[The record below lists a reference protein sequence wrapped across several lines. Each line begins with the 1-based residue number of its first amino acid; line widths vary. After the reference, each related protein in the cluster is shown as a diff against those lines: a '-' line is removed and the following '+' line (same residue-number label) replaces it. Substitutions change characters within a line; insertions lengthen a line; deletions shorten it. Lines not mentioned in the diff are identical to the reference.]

1 MNITLEIFKI
11 GLPAILVGGACI
23 FTIFHFL
30 KNEKDKMTQQIKLES
45 LKSSLALKL
54 QAYERI
60 ILFLERMTPA
70 NAVLRFDLQN
80 INALQFEKELIGAIR
95 QEFDHN
101 ITQQIY
107 VSNEAWN
114 LVKMTKESVIQ
125 GIIKTA
131 AECEATCTATQFGQ
145 RLLESEAG
153 YPHLVA
159 ETILF
164 VKKEVQGLF
173 Y

>member
-11 GLPAILVGGACI
+11 GLPAVVVAATCV
-23 FTIFHFL
+23 FTLFYFL
-30 KNEKDKMTQQIKLES
+30 KNEREKMSQQIKLES
-45 LKSSLALKL
+45 LKSNVALKL

-60 ILFLERMTPA
+60 ILFLERITPRS
-70 NAVLRFDLQN
+70 AVLRFNLQN
-80 INALQFEKELIGAIR
+80 INALQLQKELIGAIR

-114 LVKMTKESVIQ
+114 LVKAAKESVIQ

-131 AECEATCTATQFGQ
+131 AECDADSSASEFGQ
-145 RLLESEAG
+145 LLLGSEAG
-153 YPHLVA
+153 NPAQVA
-159 ETILF
+159 AAILF
-164 VKKEVQGLF
+164 IKKEVQELF
-173 Y
+173 